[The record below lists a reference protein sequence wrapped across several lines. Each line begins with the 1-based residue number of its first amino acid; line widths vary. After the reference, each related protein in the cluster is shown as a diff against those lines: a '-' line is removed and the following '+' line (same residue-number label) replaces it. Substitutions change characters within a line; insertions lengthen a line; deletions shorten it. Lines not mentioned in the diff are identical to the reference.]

1 MARTHLRVAARP
13 DVWSE
18 LVAYVITAE
27 TATTTVPSWRA
38 DGLSPT
44 RGLPAPRMGIR
55 VITGQRQ
62 VRGDN
67 THVRRH
73 IRGRGT
79 RAVLIRRCRR
89 SVQQFLGSRLVCRP
103 RR

>member
-27 TATTTVPSWRA
+27 TATTDVQSWRA

-62 VRGDN
+62 VSGDN

-79 RAVLIRRCRR
+79 RAPKPGRHDAFCLGLRRGC
-89 SVQQFLGSRLVCRP
+89 
-103 RR
+103 

>member
-27 TATTTVPSWRA
+27 TATTAVQSWRA

-44 RGLPAPRMGIR
+44 RGLP
-55 VITGQRQ
+55 
-62 VRGDN
+62 
-67 THVRRH
+67 RREW
-73 IRGRGT
+73 
-79 RAVLIRRCRR
+79 A
-89 SVQQFLGSRLVCRP
+89 SGSLLARDK
-103 RR
+103 